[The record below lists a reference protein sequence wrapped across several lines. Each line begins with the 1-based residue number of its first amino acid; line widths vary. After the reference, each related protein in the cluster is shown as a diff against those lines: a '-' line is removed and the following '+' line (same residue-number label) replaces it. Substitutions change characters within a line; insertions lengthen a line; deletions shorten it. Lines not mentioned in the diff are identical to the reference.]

1 MMEEYLYGIV
11 DQHFA
16 LFLGADIQQCCK
28 MVASFNNNPH
38 NSFIAGHIR
47 FGIIHTLFVLFIFY
61 RVLLSRK
68 FLYVFILFMFL
79 SRAYLDDIVLFSPLD
94 IVLFYLSMISNE
106 ERKKNYDN

>member
-1 MMEEYLYGIV
+1 MEEYLYGIV

-61 RVLLSRK
+61 RSYYLVNFCM
-68 FLYVFILFMFL
+68 FLY
-79 SRAYLDDIVLFSPLD
+79 YLC
-94 IVLFYLSMISNE
+94 FYLGHIWMI
-106 ERKKNYDN
+106 